1 MNIAKLLVFSFLM
14 LQGFLALV
22 LYALGGQEST
32 SAQAS
37 ALMAEGSSTDSFY
50 IGCIVAVFVAVFAL
64 RILRT
69 KWIHRSNSEGVPFP
83 QWIILLALSELPGI
97 LGFIYAMVQRQSA
110 ALDPTQTL
118 LTAMPFFIVSA
129 VSFLMLLP
137 HAHKVVVPK
146 GPAT

>member
-14 LQGFLALV
+14 LQGFLAVV
-22 LYALGGQEST
+22 LYELGGQELT
-32 SAQAS
+32 SAESSAS
-37 ALMAEGSSTDSFY
+37 MAERSSTDSFY

-69 KWIHRSNSEGVPFP
+69 KWIHRSNSDGVPFP

-97 LGFIYAMVQRQSA
+97 LGFVYAMVQRQSA
-110 ALDPTQTL
+110 ALDSTQTL
-118 LTAMPFFIVSA
+118 LTALPFFVVSV

-137 HAHKVVVPK
+137 HAHKVIAPK